1 MKFIKTYESFKNSKN
16 ERLNEEFLSK
26 LFGGLKNKLSQGFSN
41 MFGSSAQVDKL
52 IEEYKK
58 EIITAQQKKKVC
70 LKALGDYFKAVK
82 AGGEKDELKIKELKG
97 NIDAADKNYQEQV
110 KLIKQKFDLKI
121 NDVIKEEKNDKIKN
135 YIQLK
140 KIEMQQD
147 LLKDEMQ
154 SILGD
159 DLKSEEIDDPEF
171 QAVVKSIEDKT
182 QQSIKL
188 AENQKKALD
197 SKEEKSLDFDIEK
210 AKQMAAKDETYLWE
224 ESPMKDYEFKNGD
237 NIEFFSKSNNG
248 STKATVEE
256 DLGERLKIKT
266 EKGNSVEINKLTV
279 ISSENFDK
287 EKADKKTEEEKK
299 TSTPEG
305 EATV

>member
-1 MKFIKTYESFKNSKN
+1 MKFIKTYESFKNSKD
-16 ERLNEEFLSK
+16 ERLNEEFLGK
-26 LFGGLKNKLSQGFSN
+26 LFSGLKNKLSQGFSN

-58 EIITAQQKKKVC
+58 EIITAQQKKKVS

-182 QQSIKL
+182 LQSIKL
-188 AENQKKALD
+188 AEDQKKALD
-197 SKEEKSLDFDIEK
+197 SKEEKTLDFDIEK

-248 STKATVEE
+248 ATKATVEG

-266 EKGNSVEINKLTV
+266 EKGNLVEINKLTV

-299 TSTPEG
+299 TATPEG